1 MTHARVS
8 AMRTRSITAALA
20 ALLVLATAAACG
32 DDADKTYYGDE
43 RALGNGQI
51 RTFVTTDDGG
61 TPTEVGLRV
70 QEAALEGLPMPAT
83 MPEGPPP
90 ASPPLALPKEAAG
103 TVVDHLTFDW
113 VPHGHPPI
121 GMFDKPHFD
130 AHFYFVD
137 DATVAAIS
145 PQDPEFLTKAAHNPD
160 SKYMPAN
167 SSTLPEP
174 IEVQAV
180 PAMGVHWVD
189 MSNPVAPGEF
199 TQTLIN
205 GAWDG
210 QYIFTEPMFT
220 RDWLLT
226 KPSFTGDI
234 PQPQAY
240 QHSTRYPTTYSIGYD
255 DKAKEY
261 VVTVGGFVER
271 TAS

>member
-1 MTHARVS
+1 MSV
-8 AMRTRSITAALA
+8 MRTRTVTAALA
-20 ALLVLATAAACG
+20 ALLVLASAAACG
-32 DDADKTYYGDE
+32 DDGDKTYYGDE

-51 RTFVTTDDGG
+51 RTYVVTDDG
-61 TPTEVGLRV
+61 TPTEVGLRI

-90 ASPPLALPKEAAG
+90 ASPPLALPAEADG

-113 VPHGHPPI
+113 VPHGHPPV

-130 AHFYFVD
+130 SHFYFID
-137 DATVAAIS
+137 PAAVAAID
-145 PQDPEFLTKAAHNPD
+145 PQDPAFLTKAANSPD
-160 SKYMPAN
+160 PKYMPAGN
-167 SSTLPEP
+167 ATIPEP

-189 MSNPVAPGEF
+189 MSNPVAPGQF

-210 QYIFTEPMFT
+210 EYIFTEPMFT

-240 QHSTRYPTTYSIGYD
+240 QHSTRYPTTYSIRFD
-255 DKAKEY
+255 DNAKEY
-261 VVTVGGFVER
+261 VVSVGGFTER